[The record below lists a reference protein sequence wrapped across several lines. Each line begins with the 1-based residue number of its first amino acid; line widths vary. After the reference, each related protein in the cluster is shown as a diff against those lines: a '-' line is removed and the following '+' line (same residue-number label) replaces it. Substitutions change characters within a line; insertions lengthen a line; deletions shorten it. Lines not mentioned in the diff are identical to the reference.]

1 MALCVLMKFL
11 EDADL
16 PLLTNRELTD
26 EVQQQGMTSSPGAEV
41 IEIPCKDNAL
51 QNLGN
56 LKGVQVAVVLM
67 ACTMQDSTNTLWA
80 SLKGLKDNK
89 SILTL

>member
-1 MALCVLMKFL
+1 MALCVLMKSL

-26 EVQQQGMTSSPGAEV
+26 EVQQQGMTSSPRAEV

-51 QNLGN
+51 QKSGESKGSASGCGAYGMHHVGLYEHPLGFI
-56 LKGVQVAVVLM
+56 KGFE
-67 ACTMQDSTNTLWA
+67 
-80 SLKGLKDNK
+80 G
-89 SILTL
+89 